1 MTLKPWRNEDA
12 MRGFRRKVVCRK
24 KEVPFIMMAT
34 IIIIYLSFSTPLLL
48 EVEACHPVDQEALLD
63 LKNSITEDPQKMV
76 QNWTPSTDCCIQWE
90 GITCDNQTGRVS
102 EMDLRDRQNLSGSIP
117 GSIPDSIGRLE
128 KLRLLALGGN
138 RFSGRIPSYIGNL
151 QELRV
156 LWLYSNSLSGPIPPS
171 ITNLTSLEQL
181 DFENNTLTGTIPL
194 AIGHLKKLTT
204 LSLGTNNLTGNL
216 PESIGRLS
224 SLISLALSN
233 NHFTGEIPETF
244 ANLRNLTNMELSRN
258 QLSGKIPPKLG
269 SMPSLVYL
277 DLSFNPSLNLQA
289 IPEWISSMKV
299 GSLFLAGTGIKG
311 ELPNWLASSSL
322 TRLDLSNNGMTG
334 KIPSWIDEFKYL
346 SRLMDLDLHS
356 NNLSGDTNNIFNKS
370 CGTIFGVY
378 YSIDLSDNQF
388 SGGLGEIVDGL
399 YCALNALQSL
409 RLSNNQ
415 IEGRIPKALGN
426 ATILETIV
434 LSGNKFNGT
443 IPEEVMN
450 LESLKEFDVS
460 RNRLSGEI
468 PAHKANIPKEAF
480 LGNPGLCGSPLPPCT
495 L

>member
-76 QNWTPSTDCCIQWE
+76 QNWTPSTDCCLQWE

-102 EMDLRDRQNLSGSIP
+102 EMDLRDRQNLS

-194 AIGHLKKLTT
+194 AIGDLKKLTT

-334 KIPSWIDEFKYL
+334 KIPSWIGNMTEL
-346 SRLMDLDLHS
+346 
-356 NNLSGDTNNIFNKS
+356 NL
-370 CGTIFGVY
+370 
-378 YSIDLSDNQF
+378 
-388 SGGLGEIVDGL
+388 
-399 YCALNALQSL
+399 LN
-409 RLSNNQ
+409 LSNN
-415 IEGRIPKALGN
+415 G
-426 ATILETIV
+426 
-434 LSGNKFNGT
+434 FN
-443 IPEEVMN
+443 
-450 LESLKEFDVS
+450 
-460 RNRLSGEI
+460 
-468 PAHKANIPKEAF
+468 
-480 LGNPGLCGSPLPPCT
+480 
-495 L
+495 